1 MPVKMSGG
9 CIGSRHGASW
19 GESLIEANHICA
31 YFGTMPRFSPDFLD
45 ELRARLRAS
54 DVIGRYVKLQ
64 KKGREWC
71 GLSPFTNEKT
81 PSFYVNDEKARYF
94 DFSSGKSGDIVGF
107 LMDGQK
113 LTFVE
118 AVTRLAEEA
127 GMEIPQDTPQQRE
140 REQKSKGVIE
150 ACEAAAAFFTSSLQ
164 RLDGRKAADYL
175 ELRQVPGALQAK
187 FGLGYAPASR
197 SALKDYLI
205 NKDFAP
211 GLLVEAGLL
220 IQPDDGGAPYDRF
233 RDRLMFPILDGRGRV
248 IAFGGRALEKNVQA
262 KYLNSPETPVFH
274 KGHVLYNYMQARRAA
289 AEMPKETGQPL
300 IVCEGYMDV
309 IALAGAGFGNAVAPL
324 GTALTENHIKLL
336 WRACDEPILCFDG
349 DRAGRQAAHRSIDR
363 VLPELKPG
371 KSLRFAFMPEGQDPD
386 DFIKEK
392 GAAAFREILDAAMPL
407 ADVLWDREKDAKPLN
422 TPERV
427 AAFRSHLRNLVK
439 GIGDKDVRN
448 AYGAYFLERLSP
460 QQSGAPSRPAMMP
473 SRKGGFGKKFPYQP
487 APTASPAL
495 KTQRTGQSNSV
506 WTREALLVLTLVNH
520 PELFERLE
528 EKILDL
534 QLADPQLSGLLQ
546 QVILIISSDPE
557 LDREGVARHI
567 SKVAACQGV
576 MELLLNNQQLKLTR
590 FAGARATLDEAEKG
604 WLDTLALQLHH
615 GRLFA

>member
-1 MPVKMSGG
+1 
-9 CIGSRHGASW
+9 
-19 GESLIEANHICA
+19 
-31 YFGTMPRFSPDFLD
+31 MPRFSPDFLD

-175 ELRQVPGALQAK
+175 ELRQVPGELQAR

-205 NKDFAP
+205 NKDFPP

-248 IAFGGRALEKNVQA
+248 IAFGGR
-262 KYLNSPETPVFH
+262 
-274 KGHVLYNYMQARRAA
+274 
-289 AEMPKETGQPL
+289 
-300 IVCEGYMDV
+300 
-309 IALAGAGFGNAVAPL
+309 
-324 GTALTENHIKLL
+324 
-336 WRACDEPILCFDG
+336 
-349 DRAGRQAAHRSIDR
+349 
-363 VLPELKPG
+363 
-371 KSLRFAFMPEGQDPD
+371 
-386 DFIKEK
+386 
-392 GAAAFREILDAAMPL
+392 
-407 ADVLWDREKDAKPLN
+407 
-422 TPERV
+422 
-427 AAFRSHLRNLVK
+427 
-439 GIGDKDVRN
+439 
-448 AYGAYFLERLSP
+448 
-460 QQSGAPSRPAMMP
+460 
-473 SRKGGFGKKFPYQP
+473 
-487 APTASPAL
+487 
-495 KTQRTGQSNSV
+495 
-506 WTREALLVLTLVNH
+506 
-520 PELFERLE
+520 
-528 EKILDL
+528 
-534 QLADPQLSGLLQ
+534 
-546 QVILIISSDPE
+546 
-557 LDREGVARHI
+557 
-567 SKVAACQGV
+567 
-576 MELLLNNQQLKLTR
+576 
-590 FAGARATLDEAEKG
+590 
-604 WLDTLALQLHH
+604 
-615 GRLFA
+615 